1 MGGDRETAIMFYS
14 PLFCIPT
21 RGESGAV
28 FQPLKSLSEIMAS
41 GGAMNA
47 LMTDYLWHPNEPA
60 SGDPQGIPRTAHVEL
75 DDPRE

>member
-47 LMTDYLWHPNEPA
+47 STMVIKAVLTVF
-60 SGDPQGIPRTAHVEL
+60 S
-75 DDPRE
+75 